1 MFPGVNLKS
10 QMINDLN
17 EQWIHYILNIHYI
30 INCNI
35 NKYIYHTY
43 MSLSAHHRV
52 KEMSSVQFQF
62 PDMVMKKLP
71 VQNIQ
76 QGRLENRNFQQTTNN
91 PQSED
96 QRVGSCS
103 FADKN
108 KPHPLNSK
116 CLFTGTTC
124 EICFNSSVSS
134 IYTKRVPKMTSQI
147 YFQVS

>member
-1 MFPGVNLKS
+1 
-10 QMINDLN
+10 MINDLI
-17 EQWIHYILNIHYI
+17 EHWIHYTLNIHYI
-30 INCNI
+30 INYNI
-35 NKYIYHTY
+35 NKYIYYTYISVYTY

-52 KEMSSVQFQF
+52 KEINSVQFQF

-76 QGRLENRNFQQTTNN
+76 QGRLKNNFQQITNN

-96 QRVGSCS
+96 QKVGSCY
-103 FADKN
+103 FTDKN

-124 EICFNSSVSS
+124 EICFNSLVSS

>member
-1 MFPGVNLKS
+1 MFPGINLKS
-10 QMINDLN
+10 QTINDLI
-17 EQWIHYILNIHYI
+17 EQWIHYTLNIHYI
-30 INCNI
+30 INYNI

-43 MSLSAHHRV
+43 MSLFANHRV
-52 KEMSSVQFQF
+52 KEMNSVQFQF

-76 QGRLENRNFQQTTNN
+76 QGRLKNRNFQQTTNN

-96 QRVGSCS
+96 HRVGSCYL
-103 FADKN
+103 ADKN

-116 CLFTGTTC
+116 CLFTGTC